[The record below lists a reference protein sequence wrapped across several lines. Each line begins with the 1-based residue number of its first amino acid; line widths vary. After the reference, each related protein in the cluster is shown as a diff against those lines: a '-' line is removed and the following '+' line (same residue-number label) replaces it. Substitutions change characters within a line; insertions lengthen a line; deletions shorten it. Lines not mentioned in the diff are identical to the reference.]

1 MRCVRALEGTR
12 LEPVEYGEQGASLI
26 TGLDCRSQLGDFCLD
41 WMSLDSCGPSDQ
53 SDEFNANLCME
64 F

>member
-1 MRCVRALEGTR
+1 M
-12 LEPVEYGEQGASLI
+12 EPVEYGEQGISLI
-26 TGLDCRSQLGDFCLD
+26 TGLDYRSQLGDFCLD
-41 WMSLDSCGPSDQ
+41 LLRSDTYGSSDQ